1 LDLIQSG
8 RLIALF
14 RLCVRRH
21 FDIGW
26 GAIDLHLFVS
36 LLIIRDHN
44 LVARLLLVWIEAAL
58 LLVGQLLCDTL
69 TKLLELKVLG

>member
-1 LDLIQSG
+1 LYLVQPG

-14 RLCVRRH
+14 RLCVRGH

-26 GAIDLHLFVS
+26 GAIDLHLFVP
-36 LLIIRDHN
+36 LLIIRYHN
-44 LVARLLLVWIEAAL
+44 LVARLLLVCIEAAL